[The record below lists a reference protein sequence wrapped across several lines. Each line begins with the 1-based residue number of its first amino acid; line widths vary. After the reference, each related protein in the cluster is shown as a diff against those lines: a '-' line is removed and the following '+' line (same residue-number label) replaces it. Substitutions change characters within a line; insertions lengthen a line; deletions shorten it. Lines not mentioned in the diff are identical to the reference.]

1 MAMQRRQSIP
11 RQWLIVN
18 AQPDRELWETLR
30 GLQRGSGVLV
40 LVELSGADRRRLL
53 VLARGRELTVP
64 QEGDAERVHN
74 VRELRR
80 AMLRRAPLI
89 LLSPIYPTRSHPEWR
104 PLPRMR
110 AAALAHLGRRKL
122 VALGGM
128 DARKSARVRRLG
140 FQGWA
145 GISAFRT

>member
-1 MAMQRRQSIP
+1 MHRRQSVP

-18 AQPDRELWETLR
+18 AQPDRELWDALR
-30 GLQRGSGVLV
+30 RLQRESGVLV
-40 LVELSGADRRRLL
+40 LVELRGADRRWLL
-53 VLARGRELTVP
+53 VLARRQELTVAHN
-64 QEGDAERVHN
+64 GRAERVHN

-80 AMLRRAPLI
+80 AMLRRTPLI

-104 PLPRMR
+104 PLPQMR

-122 VALGGM
+122 IALGGM
-128 DARKSARVRRLG
+128 DARKFARVRRLG